1 MTLAVLCPGQGA
13 QHPAML
19 DLALAHAEGRRVLE
33 AAATA
38 LSEHPRL
45 WLTDTD
51 AMFANANA
59 QPLICAAQL
68 AQWAVLRR
76 ALPVPRAFAGYS
88 VGELACYGL
97 ADAVDA
103 GMLAQLA
110 RQRADAMDESAA
122 RQPGGLI
129 ALRGLA
135 RNAVVALCAGLEGH
149 VAIAIADDAF
159 VVGGTEAA
167 LAAFLARARSHGA
180 QVTCLRVG
188 IASHTPLLASAVAPF
203 RATLERSPLRAP
215 SVPIVAGID
224 AEPVTTRERAIATLA
239 AQVAQTVEW
248 AQCLD
253 ALYERGCRVYL
264 ELGPGHALSRMASAR
279 FDDVDARAV
288 DDFSSVAAVTAW
300 AVKQRD

>member
-19 DLALAHAEGRRVLE
+19 DLALAHADGRRVLE
-33 AAATA
+33 ATAAA
-38 LSEHPRL
+38 LSEDPRA
-45 WLTDTD
+45 WLADD
-51 AMFANANA
+51 ATMFANANA
-59 QPLICAAQL
+59 QPLICAGQL

-76 ALPVPRAFAGYS
+76 ALPTPRAFAGYS

-97 ADAVDA
+97 ADAVEA
-103 GMLAQLA
+103 GTLAQLA
-110 RQRADAMDESAA
+110 RQRAVAMNAVA
-122 RQPGGLI
+122 TRRPGGLV

-135 RNAVVALCAGLEGH
+135 RAAVAALCAGLEAE

-167 LAAFLARARSHGA
+167 LAAILTRAAGRGA
-180 QVTCLRVG
+180 QATCLRVG
-188 IASHTPLLASAVAPF
+188 VASHTPLLASAVAPF
-203 RATLERSPLRAP
+203 RATLQRSPLRAP
-215 SVPIVAGID
+215 SVPIVAGVD

-264 ELGPGHALSRMASAR
+264 ELGPGHALSRMVSAR
-279 FDDVDARAV
+279 FDDADARAV
-288 DDFSSVAAVTAW
+288 DDFSSVDAVAAW
-300 AVKQRD
+300 AAKPRD